1 MKLIGIFL
9 LLFFGFISMCGQA
22 DVVTVHNLRAW
33 PAPDH
38 TRLVFDVSD
47 PLEHRVFTLKDP
59 DRIVID
65 MENASF
71 EGTVPALD
79 ANNPI
84 LAGIR
89 TGARGE
95 SDLRVV
101 LDLKT
106 ETRPRTFILKPYEQY
121 GHRLVVDLYD
131 AKLAADEEKPVSV
144 SPPPPK
150 PVNQK
155 LVIAIDAGHGGE
167 DPGAIGRKRTREK
180 DVVLAIARELHKL
193 INATPG
199 MHAVLIRDGD
209 YSIPLH
215 KRYEKAHKHDADA
228 FISIH
233 ADAIPGKKR
242 NVRGASVYALS
253 EKGATKEAA
262 RLAEQENAADLIG
275 GINLD
280 DKSDLVIKV
289 VREMEQ
295 TGTMNSGV
303 ELGSDILTELR
314 RIGPVHVGGVSQ
326 ANFVVLRSSLMPSVL
341 IETGFISNPE
351 EEKKLRDKNFQRR
364 IAKSIFAGIQ
374 RAAPRLLA
382 RRGLPATVSNRAG
395 DKPNEL

>member
-1 MKLIGIFL
+1 
-9 LLFFGFISMCGQA
+9 
-22 DVVTVHNLRAW
+22 
-33 PAPDH
+33 
-38 TRLVFDVSD
+38 
-47 PLEHRVFTLKDP
+47 VFTLKDP

-89 TGARGE
+89 TAARGE

-131 AKLAADEEKPVSV
+131 AKLAAEEEKAISV
-144 SPPPPK
+144 LPPAPK
-150 PVNQK
+150 TIRQE

-199 MHAVLIRDGD
+199 MRAFLVRDGD
-209 YSIPLH
+209 YYISLRDRI
-215 KRYEKAHKHDADA
+215 EKARKQDPDA
-228 FISIH
+228 FVSIH
-233 ADAIPGKKR
+233 ADALPGKK
-242 NVRGASVYALS
+242 NQVRGASVYALS

-262 RLAEQENAADLIG
+262 LLAKQENAADLIG
-275 GINLD
+275 GVSLNSKD
-280 DKSDLVIKV
+280 DILTKVLV
-289 VREMEQ
+289 EMWQ
-295 TGTMNSGV
+295 TGTMSSSV
-303 ELGSDILTELR
+303 ELGTDILTALK
-314 RIGPVHVGGVSQ
+314 RIGPVHIGDVGQ
-326 ANFVVLRSSLMPSVL
+326 ANFGVLRSHRIPSVL
-341 IETGFISNPE
+341 IETAFISNPE
-351 EEKKLRDKNFQRR
+351 EEKKLRDKNSQRK
-364 IAKSIFAGIQ
+364 IAKGILNGLQ

-382 RRGLPATVSNRAG
+382 RRGVPTTVSNRAA
-395 DKPNEL
+395 DKQSEL